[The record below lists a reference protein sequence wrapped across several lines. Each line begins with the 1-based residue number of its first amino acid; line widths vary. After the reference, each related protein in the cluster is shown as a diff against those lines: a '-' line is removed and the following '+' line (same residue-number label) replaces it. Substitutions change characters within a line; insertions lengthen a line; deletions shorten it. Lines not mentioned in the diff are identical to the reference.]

1 MRKLAHVLQRPQRG
15 IDSPPA
21 IAVGTGDYAAM
32 QGNQDMTF
40 DSEQVAANAPRTT
53 AAGLDA
59 WLSGVHADAPQVEAM
74 QVGDVQID
82 DGMPELAEVP
92 EPIAGLAQPEAIEP
106 IEVGPV
112 NAAEALAL
120 ALATGTFSSPRKLV
134 GPDGAELVVDPE
146 QNAYHFESTSLKPLA
161 VLLEQP
167 ASAWTPIYSEALKA
181 ARVANPAQPL
191 GRLRWYA
198 GLIATPGILGRK
210 LIRSERYKLSRWP
223 ETEREFPKHFRLA
236 KEMVKDFATVDAI
249 VAASGMSHEEVVD
262 YFNACF
268 ADGRLEAPPRVQ
280 ENDASPQGSRRE
292 RLMARLNKPLFAR

>member
-1 MRKLAHVLQRPQRG
+1 
-15 IDSPPA
+15 
-21 IAVGTGDYAAM
+21 M

-40 DSEQVAANAPRTT
+40 DSEQIAANAPRTT
-53 AAGLDA
+53 AAGLEA
-59 WLSGVHADAPQVEAM
+59 WLSGVHADAPQADATPSE
-74 QVGDVQID
+74 DVQIE
-82 DGMPELAEVP
+82 DGMPELELAEVP
-92 EPIAGLAQPEAIEP
+92 EPPQPEITEP
-106 IEVGPV
+106 AEVGPV

-120 ALATGTFSSPRKLV
+120 ALASGTFSSPRKLT

-161 VLLEQP
+161 ALLEQP

-181 ARVANPAQPL
+181 ARLANPAQSL

-198 GLIATPGILGRK
+198 GLVATPGILGRK

-236 KEMVKDFATVDAI
+236 KEMVKDYATVDEV
-249 VAASGMSHEEVVD
+249 VAASGMPHEEVVD

-268 ADGRLEAPPRVQ
+268 ADGRLEVPPKAQ
-280 ENDASPQGSRRE
+280 EDDPAQQGSRRG

>member
-1 MRKLAHVLQRPQRG
+1 
-15 IDSPPA
+15 
-21 IAVGTGDYAAM
+21 M

-53 AAGLDA
+53 AAGLEA
-59 WLSGVHADAPQVEAM
+59 WLSGVHVGAPQVDAA
-74 QVGDVQID
+74 QVEDVRIE
-82 DGMPELAEVP
+82 DGMPDLAEVQGP
-92 EPIAGLAQPEAIEP
+92 PQPEAVEP
-106 IEVGPV
+106 AEVGPV

-120 ALATGTFSSPRKLV
+120 ALASGTFSSPRKLT

-146 QNAYHFESTSLKPLA
+146 QNSYHFESTSLKPLA

-167 ASAWTPIYSEALKA
+167 ASTWTPIYSEALKT
-181 ARVANPAQPL
+181 ARVANPVQPL

-236 KEMVKDFATVDAI
+236 KEMVKDFATVDEI
-249 VAASGMSHEEVVD
+249 VAASGMPYEDVVD

-268 ADGRLEAPPRVQ
+268 ADGRLEVPPKAQ
-280 ENDASPQGSRRE
+280 EGDTAHQGSRRE

>member
-1 MRKLAHVLQRPQRG
+1 
-15 IDSPPA
+15 
-21 IAVGTGDYAAM
+21 M

-40 DSEQVAANAPRTT
+40 DSEQVAATTPRTT
-53 AAGLDA
+53 AAGLEA
-59 WLSGVHADAPQVEAM
+59 WLSGAHAEPTPADAQAD
-74 QVGDVQID
+74 DVRIE
-82 DGMPELAEVP
+82 DGMPELAAIP
-92 EPIAGLAQPEAIEP
+92 EPPAREAAEP
-106 IEVGPV
+106 TEVGPV

-146 QNAYHFESTSLKPLA
+146 QNTYHFESTSLKPLA
-161 VLLEQP
+161 ALLEQP

-181 ARVANPAQPL
+181 ARLANPGQPL

-198 GLIATPGILGRK
+198 GLVATPGILGRK
-210 LIRSERYKLSRWP
+210 LLRSERYKLSRWP

-236 KEMVKDFATVDAI
+236 KEMVKDFATVDEIA
-249 VAASGMSHEEVVD
+249 AASGVPHEEVVD

-268 ADGRLEAPPRVQ
+268 ADGRLEVPAKAQ
-280 ENDASPQGSRRE
+280 EGDAAQQASRRG

>member
-1 MRKLAHVLQRPQRG
+1 
-15 IDSPPA
+15 
-21 IAVGTGDYAAM
+21 M
-32 QGNQDMTF
+32 QGNDDMTF
-40 DSEQVAANAPRTT
+40 DSEQVAANTPRTT
-53 AAGLDA
+53 AAGLEA
-59 WLSGVHADAPQVEAM
+59 WLSGAHADAPQVEA
-74 QVGDVQID
+74 VQIE
-82 DGMPELAEVP
+82 DGMPELVAMP
-92 EPIAGLAQPEAIEP
+92 EPLPEPPQPEVGEP
-106 IEVGPV
+106 AEIGPV

-134 GPDGAELVVDPE
+134 GPDGAELVIDPE

-181 ARVANPAQPL
+181 ARLANPAQPL

-198 GLIATPGILGRK
+198 GLVATPGILGRK

-236 KEMVKDFATVDAI
+236 KEMVKDFATVDEI

-268 ADGRLEAPPRVQ
+268 ADGRLEAPPKAQ
-280 ENDASPQGSRRE
+280 EADATPQGSRRE

>member
-1 MRKLAHVLQRPQRG
+1 MAAGPG
-15 IDSPPA
+15 E
-21 IAVGTGDYAAM
+21 YAAM

-40 DSEQVAANAPRTT
+40 DSEQLAATPPRTT
-53 AAGLDA
+53 AAGLEA
-59 WLSGVHADAPQVEAM
+59 WLSHPDAPQVE
-74 QVGDVQID
+74 DVQIEDLHID
-82 DGMPELAEVP
+82 DGMPELAEVLEPPHP
-92 EPIAGLAQPEAIEP
+92 EVVEP
-106 IEVGPV
+106 AEVGPV

-146 QNAYHFESTSLKPLA
+146 QNSYHFESTSLKPLA

-167 ASAWTPIYSEALKA
+167 ASAWTPIYTEALKA
-181 ARVANPAQPL
+181 ARLTNPGQPL

-210 LIRSERYKLSRWP
+210 LLRSERYKLSRWP

-236 KEMVKDFATVDAI
+236 KEMVRDFASVDEI
-249 VAASGMSHEEVVD
+249 VAASGMSHEDVVD

-268 ADGRLEAPPRVQ
+268 ADGRLEVPPKTQ
-280 ENDASPQGSRRE
+280 ESDAPQGSRRE